1 MPGIELV
8 VTQITDI
15 LEQKENILKQMKES
29 LKAQR
34 EHIQGDTIYEEQFE
48 QLQKVID
55 NYIARLSILNEQFE
69 QTIAGKEHEFEAY
82 CRANSEEVKVLKDAN
97 ERTQKLSQEVEAEE
111 KQIKKEFQEYI
122 GYERRAMQEKQMQ
135 RASAAKYYKTMTK
148 QMDMM
153 SALYDQSK

>member
-1 MPGIELV
+1 MLDIKTV
-8 VTQITDI
+8 VVQITNI
-15 LEQKENILKQMKES
+15 IEQKEKLLVKMKES

-97 ERTQKLSQEVEAEE
+97 ERTQKLSQEVEVEE
-111 KQIKKEFQEYI
+111 
-122 GYERRAMQEKQMQ
+122 
-135 RASAAKYYKTMTK
+135 
-148 QMDMM
+148 
-153 SALYDQSK
+153 